1 MSYIAAQLADYIV
14 NSSFDELPPEVIRKV
29 KLCVR
34 DSIGCSLAGS
44 TTSIGKILI
53 DTAGDF
59 GGNGPS
65 TIMGSGRKT
74 SPPYAA
80 FINGNMADICELN
93 EWFGATVVEP
103 AIAVGE
109 LVNATG
115 KQLINACC
123 LAYELSGRIQPAIW
137 PTPSTSALVHGSG
150 GHHIFGTAAVASK
163 LLSLNKEQTANAL
176 GIAGANAPLPCNM
189 KTIEGD
195 LGNSSMVKNNFGSA
209 AMVGVFS
216 AMLAKKGFTGPP
228 DIFEGDTGFWK
239 MYGSDRC
246 DFSRITDGL
255 GKKYVVMDRGF
266 KFYSACG
273 ATFGTLDAV
282 ESIMQKH
289 KIVAEDIEE
298 IVVKTVSSIAK
309 MPWMN
314 TEAPKTMY
322 EAEFDIPY
330 TIALKITGLAGTP
343 GPGWYTEDK
352 LKSPEIYEIIK
363 KVKVEPDAECDHM
376 ASEGRR
382 VTKVEINTKGSRYA
396 DRVEYG
402 PELRHRKFKDTD
414 PRGHT
419 LPDQELEE
427 KFKYLAGLALSKE
440 KVEQLAQ
447 LLEEL
452 EKLENINELTKLLY

>member
-1 MSYIAAQLADYIV
+1 
-14 NSSFDELPPEVIRKV
+14 
-29 KLCVR
+29 
-34 DSIGCSLAGS
+34 
-44 TTSIGKILI
+44 
-53 DTAGDF
+53 
-59 GGNGPS
+59 
-65 TIMGSGRKT
+65 MGSGRKT

-93 EWFGATVVEP
+93 DSNGATVIEP

-123 LAYELSGRIQPAIW
+123 LAYELSGRIVPAVR
-137 PTPSTSALVHGSG
+137 PTLNPREVAHGSG
-150 GHHIFGTAAVASK
+150 GAQIFGTAAVASK
-163 LLSLNKEQTANAL
+163 LFSLNKEQTANAL

-246 DFSRITDGL
+246 DFSRITDRL
-255 GKKYVVMDRGF
+255 GKKYVVMDTGF

-273 ATFGTLDAV
+273 ATFGALDAV

-289 KIVAEDIEE
+289 KIVAEDIEGI
-298 IVVKTVSSIAK
+298 IVKIDSAK
-309 MPWMN
+309 ARMPWMN

-363 KVKVEPDAECDHM
+363 KVKVEPDAECDQLRL
-376 ASEGRR
+376 AGKGTL
-382 VTKVEINTKGSRYA
+382 TKLEIITKGNRYSE
-396 DRVEYG
+396 RIERLG
-402 PELRHRKFKDTD
+402 SD
-414 PRGHT
+414 PRSHT
-419 LPDQELEE
+419 FSGKELED
-427 KFKYLAGLALSKE
+427 KFRYLAGLALSQG
-440 KVEQLAQ
+440 KVEALTQ
-447 LLEEL
+447 LLDG
-452 EKLENINELTKLLY
+452 LENLEDVNKLAKLLY

>member
-93 EWFGATVVEP
+93 DSNGATVIEP

-123 LAYELSGRIQPAIW
+123 LAYELSGRIVPAVR
-137 PTPSTSALVHGSG
+137 PTLNPREVAHGSG
-150 GHHIFGTAAVASK
+150 GAQIFGTTAVASK

-216 AMLAKKGFTGPP
+216 ALLAKKGFTGPP

-246 DFSRITDGL
+246 DFSRITDRL
-255 GKKYVVMDRGF
+255 GKKYVVMDTGF

-273 ATFGTLDAV
+273 ATFGALDAV

-289 KIVAEDIEE
+289 KIVAEDIEGI
-298 IVVKTVSSIAK
+298 IVKIDSAK
-309 MPWMN
+309 ARMPWMN

-363 KVKVEPDAECDHM
+363 KVKVEPDAECDQLRL
-376 ASEGRR
+376 AGKGTL
-382 VTKVEINTKGSRYA
+382 TKLEIITKGNRYSE
-396 DRVEYG
+396 RIERLG
-402 PELRHRKFKDTD
+402 SD
-414 PRGHT
+414 PRSHT
-419 LPDQELEE
+419 FSGKELGD
-427 KFKYLAGLALSKE
+427 KFRYLAGLALSQG
-440 KVEQLAQ
+440 KVEALTQ
-447 LLEEL
+447 LLDG
-452 EKLENINELTKLLY
+452 LENLEDVNKLAKLLY